1 MLVTWNKGGALLGSL
16 DSSFTRI
23 GQINGRKAVANG
35 NQFLNLE
42 TLVQKR
48 YLNGKWIS
56 LHLGFTSR
64 PVF

>member
-48 YLNGKWIS
+48 YLNGK
-56 LHLGFTSR
+56 
-64 PVF
+64 